1 MAKLTDWALT
11 VEATVRIDHD
21 RKRDQ
26 WRPYIDR
33 AIYRANEF
41 DTQDIGIDET
51 GASPS
56 AALAQFRNAIKGLWL
71 VRNVGTLEE
80 TRDLIPTPLT

>member
-26 WRPYIDR
+26 WRVTIDR

-41 DTQDIGIDET
+41 DTQDVGIDET

-56 AALAQFRNAIKGLWL
+56 AALAQFRNAVKGLWL
-71 VRNVGTLEE
+71 VRNAGSPVE
-80 TRDLIPTPLT
+80 TRDLIPSPLT